1 MPRGPEARSTFVVP
15 KRTPHPK
22 PQVVVETSS
31 KKESRTGMS
40 FDITFGEN
48 KENSS

>member
-1 MPRGPEARSTFVVP
+1 MPRGPDARSTFVVP

-22 PQVVVETSS
+22 PQVVVET

-40 FDITFGEN
+40 FDITFGDN
-48 KENSS
+48 KENSN